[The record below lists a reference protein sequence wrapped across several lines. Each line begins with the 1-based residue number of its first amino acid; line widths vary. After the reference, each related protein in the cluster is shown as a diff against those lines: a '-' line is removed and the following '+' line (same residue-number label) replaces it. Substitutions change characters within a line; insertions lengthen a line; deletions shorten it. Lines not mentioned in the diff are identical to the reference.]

1 VQLDELAAAVA
12 HRFERRTQHPIVVE
26 SEPTDVHGQP
36 DRIERAISNLV
47 DNAVKWSPPDHPV
60 EVVVGS
66 GRVSVVD
73 HGPGIDEVDRARI
86 FDRFYRAD
94 TARTTPGSGLGL
106 AIVQQIVEEHD
117 GNVFAEAGQD
127 GGAVVGFEL
136 PEV

>member
-1 VQLDELAAAVA
+1 
-12 HRFERRTQHPIVVE
+12 VVE

-47 DNAVKWSPPDHPV
+47 DNAVKWSPPDQPV